1 MNQIKKAYKKKYG
14 DVSENMLG
22 IFSDGWKIG
31 RSELEAENAKLRE
44 ALEGLIGHYYD
55 VPDCWC
61 ECCEAIRKA
70 NSILDTAKGE

>member
-31 RSELEAENAKLRE
+31 RSELEAENERLRFQLKRISE
-44 ALEGLIGHYYD
+44 GGFLTCAQLRTIAEYALK
-55 VPDCWC
+55 V
-61 ECCEAIRKA
+61 
-70 NSILDTAKGE
+70 GE